1 MSATRMAGSNA
12 SYESASYQLFMLV
25 LSVFALGALAVQV
38 TIKLNREIEDILG
51 YADSMVCV
59 LFFIDFLICL
69 WYAPNRWRYLVTWGW
84 LDLLSSIPTLN
95 VARWGR
101 VARIIRIF
109 LVLRALRAT
118 KLLTWAVLRHRSQN
132 TFLAAIVLTILLIVF
147 SSIAVLQFETVG
159 GSNIKTGE
167 DAFWWA
173 IVTITTVGYGDYY
186 PVTVEGRVVAAILM
200 SAGVGLISIFS
211 GLLAA
216 WFLALGQ
223 DSKDADT
230 LALRAEITALRQ
242 TLDAQREDK
251 TVKSGD
257 VLRRRV

>member
-1 MSATRMAGSNA
+1 
-12 SYESASYQLFMLV
+12 
-25 LSVFALGALAVQV
+25 
-38 TIKLNREIEDILG
+38 
-51 YADSMVCV
+51 
-59 LFFIDFLICL
+59 
-69 WYAPNRWRYLVTWGW
+69 
-84 LDLLSSIPTLN
+84 
-95 VARWGR
+95 
-101 VARIIRIF
+101 
-109 LVLRALRAT
+109 
-118 KLLTWAVLRHRSQN
+118 VLRHRSQN

-186 PVTVEGRVVAAILM
+186 PVTVAGRVVAAILM
-200 SAGVGLISIFS
+200 SAGIGLISIFS

-216 WFLALGQ
+216 WFLAPGQ